1 MKHIK
6 IQMTEAELAKR
17 IDLSNEGGV
26 PAAMFKSGAK
36 LYRLG
41 NGLWR
46 ISGYAADGNDVVA
59 AVKELLE

>member
-1 MKHIK
+1 MKHLK
-6 IQMTEAELAKR
+6 IQMPEAALSKR
-17 IDLSNEGGV
+17 INLSNEEGM

-36 LYRLG
+36 LYRMG

-46 ISGYAADGNDVVA
+46 ISGYAEDGNDVVA